1 MRRGALLCALLGSA
15 PAFAQQVSEEPLPLY
30 PDAARWM
37 SSLSAATPALQDC
50 IDAAAPPRAVVAVLE
65 VPPSGEPV
73 VRSIDPAPAHCLST
87 VLQSLRFGPHHED
100 TVVLDV
106 RFPLVG
112 GAVQNPLEVRL
123 DGRESGPLFLYLGA
137 STAPAQRTEL
147 QQAVDDWLSD
157 RNRPGDE

>member
-1 MRRGALLCALLGSA
+1 MMWGALFIAVLGSS
-15 PAFAQQVSEEPLPLY
+15 PALAQQASDEPLPLY
-30 PDAARWM
+30 PEAARWT
-37 SSLSAATPALQDC
+37 SRLSEATPALQGC
-50 IDAAAPPRAVVAVLE
+50 IDAAAPPRAIVAVLE

-100 TVVLDV
+100 TVALEV

-112 GAVQNPLEVRL
+112 ATVQDPLEVRL
-123 DGRESGPLFLYLGA
+123 ESRESGPLFLYLGVA
-137 STAPAQRTEL
+137 TTPALRTEL
-147 QQAVDDWLSD
+147 QRAVDDWLSD